1 MKHAESG
8 VVGMAMQQLVAQSS
22 FFVHFGL
29 HASLFVESYVVQVK
43 PSQHSRAPPH
53 VSSAPAHWQSKA
65 SAQKPL
71 SGMFANG
78 MQQPLAQ
85 SAAVLHGSRQPA

>member
-29 HASLFVESYVVQVK
+29 HASLFVESYVVHVK
-43 PSQHSRAPPH
+43 PSQ
-53 VSSAPAHWQSKA
+53 Q
-65 SAQKPL
+65 
-71 SGMFANG
+71 
-78 MQQPLAQ
+78 
-85 SAAVLHGSRQPA
+85 